1 MRSSAALIHPGSSS
15 FGFGPSWF
23 ERASAMPRNPSPSPS
38 SSSPDLPVAAPDDP
52 ANVDVTG

>member
-23 ERASAMPRNPSPSPS
+23 ERASAIPRNPSPS